1 MTLKMRYLDLKTK
14 IRAVRMLAIE
24 GIAEAGSGHPGA
36 SFSAAEIMGAL
47 YFRKLVHDQKDP
59 FWKGRDYFINSK
71 GHSAP
76 GFYATLAVSGYFPAE
91 EIKSLRGFG
100 SRLQGHPVRYS
111 EEQSKWSVPGIEYS
125 GGSEGIGL
133 SVSVG
138 LALANRL
145 DGNANHI
152 FTLIGDGESN
162 EGQVWEAA
170 MSASKFGLDN
180 MTAILDRN
188 RIQQDG
194 FTEDIMPLDPV
205 RDKWVAFNWN
215 VIEIDGHRVE
225 QVIDAVNKSLAVK
238 DKPTII
244 IANTIKGYGIK
255 HMTNNP
261 QWHGKAPGRKQTPI
275 LLEELDCE
283 FLIAPSI
290 IAGGKE
296 NYEEK
301 IRMAERGGADMI
313 HLDVMDGR
321 FVPNHTFLADT
332 IHRLRKITSMPF
344 DTHLMIENPAAVVD
358 EYISARCDII
368 TVHAEACSQSEFAG
382 INRKLI
388 SNGISPG
395 IAINP
400 DTALPDWIWD
410 YLNSIDVVNILSVN
424 PGFPG
429 QKFIPK
435 VLPKM
440 ISAVEELRG
449 NGYKGYIEAD
459 GGIDSITLPQVYE
472 AGARILVTGNAVYG
486 TPDIQGAI
494 LQLKHTANVVL
505 EKKLLDLSTSIG
517 IRNDWL
523 KTRKHILIPFAN
535 ELDIEEEIHALK

>member
-1 MTLKMRYLDLKTK
+1 
-14 IRAVRMLAIE
+14 MLAIE

-47 YFRKLVHDQKDP
+47 YFRKLVHNQFDP

-76 GFYATLAVSGYFPAE
+76 GFYATLAVSGYFPIE

-111 EEQSKWSVPGIEYS
+111 EQQLKWSVPGIEYS

-170 MSASKFGLDN
+170 MSAAKFRLDN
-180 MTAILDRN
+180 LTAILDRN

-225 QVIDAVNKSLAVK
+225 QLIDAINKSLEVK

-244 IANTIKGYGIK
+244 IANTVKGFGIK

-261 QWHGKAPGRKQTPI
+261 QWHGKAPPRKQTPI

-301 IRMAERGGADMI
+301 IRMAERGGADII

-332 IHRLRKITSMPF
+332 IHKLRKITSMPF
-344 DTHLMIENPAAVVD
+344 DAHLMIESPAAVID
-358 EYISARCDII
+358 DYIAARCDVI
-368 TVHAEACSQSEFAG
+368 TVHAEVVKQDEFSE
-382 INRKLI
+382 INSKLI

-410 YLNSIDVVNILSVN
+410 YLDSIDVINILSVN

-429 QKFIPK
+429 QKFIPT

-440 ISAVEELRG
+440 INAVKELRR
-449 NGYKGYIEAD
+449 NGYKGYVEAD
-459 GGIDSITLPQVYE
+459 GGIDSLTLPLVYE

-494 LQLKHTANVVL
+494 LQLKHSANVVL
-505 EKKLLDLSTSIG
+505 EKKLLNLSTNIG
-517 IRNDWL
+517 IRDDWL

-535 ELDIEEEIHALK
+535 ELEIEEEIHALK

>member
-1 MTLKMRYLDLKTK
+1 VVAA
-14 IRAVRMLAIE
+14 IRK
-24 GIAEAGSGHPGA
+24 
-36 SFSAAEIMGAL
+36 AA
-47 YFRKLVHDQKDP
+47 
-59 FWKGRDYFINSK
+59 
-71 GHSAP
+71 
-76 GFYATLAVSGYFPAE
+76 
-91 EIKSLRGFG
+91 
-100 SRLQGHPVRYS
+100 
-111 EEQSKWSVPGIEYS
+111 
-125 GGSEGIGL
+125 
-133 SVSVG
+133 
-138 LALANRL
+138 
-145 DGNANHI
+145 
-152 FTLIGDGESN
+152 
-162 EGQVWEAA
+162 
-170 MSASKFGLDN
+170 
-180 MTAILDRN
+180 TA
-188 RIQQDG
+188 
-194 FTEDIMPLDPV
+194 PLDV
-205 RDKWVAFNWN
+205 
-215 VIEIDGHRVE
+215 
-225 QVIDAVNKSLAVK
+225 
-238 DKPTII
+238 
-244 IANTIKGYGIK
+244 
-255 HMTNNP
+255 
-261 QWHGKAPGRKQTPI
+261 
-275 LLEELDCE
+275 
-283 FLIAPSI
+283 
-290 IAGGKE
+290 
-296 NYEEK
+296 
-301 IRMAERGGADMI
+301 
-313 HLDVMDGR
+313 
-321 FVPNHTFLADT
+321 
-332 IHRLRKITSMPF
+332 
-344 DTHLMIENPAAVVD
+344 HLMIVEPERYVD
-358 EYISARCDII
+358 DFAKAGADII

-440 ISAVEELRG
+440 INTVEELRG